1 MSADARSV
9 DAVEWRIRPAVQ
21 TDAAAI
27 AALWAPM
34 IRDTLVT
41 FNTALKPPEDV
52 AALIAAR
59 AADGHGFLL
68 VETGAELAGFAHY
81 GQFRAG
87 PGYAHTMEH
96 TIILAPRAQGRG
108 IGRALMTA
116 LEEHARAG
124 GAHSMFAGVSSGN
137 PAGRDF
143 HARLGYAEVAVL
155 REVGR
160 KFGRWLDLHL
170 MQKML

>member
-1 MSADARSV
+1 MTAAARSV
-9 DAVEWRIRPAVQ
+9 GFTIRPAVAA
-21 TDAAAI
+21 DAAAI
-27 AALWAPM
+27 AALWNPM
-34 IRDTLVT
+34 MRDTLVT
-41 FNTALKPPEDV
+41 FNTALKPPDEI

-59 AADGHGFLL
+59 AAAGHAFLL
-68 VETGAELAGFAHY
+68 AESGEGLAGFAHY

-96 TIILAPRAQGRG
+96 TIILASPAQGRG
-108 IGRALMTA
+108 LGRALMTA
-116 LEEHARAG
+116 LEDHARKG
-124 GAHSMFAGVSSGN
+124 GAHSILAGVSSGN

-143 HARLGYAEVAVL
+143 HARMGYAEVAVL